1 MIIQPEQSA
10 QIIVC
15 DFARAYKLPF
25 FHIANERRCSFIYGK
40 LLKKMGV
47 VKGFSDIFMP
57 RGNNNFKGLFIELKA
72 GKNKP
77 TPSQID
83 FINKIILEGYAG
95 HIAYGADEAIS
106 IIKSFYGLNLH

>member
-1 MIIQPEQSA
+1 MNIRPEESA
-10 QIIVC
+10 QITLC
-15 DFARAYKLPF
+15 DYAKLHKLPF
-25 FHIANERRCSFIYGK
+25 FHIANERKCSFIYGQ

-57 RGNNNFKGLFIELKA
+57 RGNQNFKGLFIELKA

-83 FINKIILEGYAG
+83 FLNKIILEGYAG
-95 HIAYGADEAIS
+95 HVAYGADEGIA
-106 IIKSFYGLNLH
+106 IIKSFYDL